1 MEAKILKETIHFGA
15 PRVTKMRKFPCE
27 ICYKLFTKN
36 FLKVHFEAVHH
47 DKNYKCSICNKE
59 YMEERGLKQHV
70 DSMHEGKKDHQCNL
84 CNKSFTRK
92 DSLQRHNNVNH
103 LIIDYKCDTC
113 DVSFTRVANLKKHL
127 YTVHEGRKDYKCDV
141 CHNQNF

>member
-1 MEAKILKETIHFGA
+1 METTIIKETTGVNKTIHFGA

-36 FLKVHFEAVHH
+36 FLKVHFEAVHR

-70 DSMHEGKKDHQCNL
+70 DSMHEGKKITNVICVINPL
-84 CNKSFTRK
+84 LERIACK
-92 DSLQRHNNVNH
+92 DTK
-103 LIIDYKCDTC
+103 I
-113 DVSFTRVANLKKHL
+113 
-127 YTVHEGRKDYKCDV
+127 
-141 CHNQNF
+141 